1 MKGEEMKRLASL
13 LAVAALAAAACGS
26 GSSSPPPGSV
36 PKSGGTL
43 SVAIAGDMTY
53 ADPALVSD
61 ESSMLVASQV
71 VEGLVGLKP
80 GTISEVVP
88 VLASELP
95 AVSPDGLTYTFKL
108 RTGIKFHD
116 GTDFNAAAVKS
127 NYDRWKAFPK
137 GDLQDHAT
145 YYAAAFGGF
154 GDASNVASVE
164 APDATTV
171 VLTLRVPQSN
181 FLLSQTGPAFGI
193 QSPTAIQANEG
204 DNPTLSNNP
213 YALGQGGQGKAMVG
227 TGPFM
232 FGEWKPNDQI
242 SVVKNPSY
250 WNPKGRPYLDQIVFK
265 PYADS
270 AARIGALQSGAVDLI
285 GTLDPAAVGTVRASS
300 NLRVLHSGSSCANAQ
315 IYMNNAA
322 TINGQANPLANKNVR
337 FAIASSVEKQSYI
350 NAFYAG
356 GATVADNW
364 MPAGAEYYKREYLPS
379 YDVTRARSFVAQSG
393 LSSAALTL
401 DLWYPSGIATLSLP
415 DPQGLAQAIAE
426 DLGTIGITVNIKT
439 EANSPNFLSDQAN
452 GKLQMWLSGRSCLWG
467 GPDDFLSSGLFRYVG
482 GVPSPEFSYTNDAL
496 NAAMTAALSAADPA
510 AAQSGWY
517 KAQDLIAADMPT
529 VPLLDAMRPA
539 GARDYVVGFV
549 GSGSG
554 IESLSSVWLNK

>member
-13 LAVAALAAAACGS
+13 LAVGALAAAACGS

-53 ADPALVSD
+53 ADPALVRD
-61 ESSMLVASQV
+61 DSSMFVASQV

-80 GTISEVVP
+80 GTVSEVVP

-164 APDATTV
+164 APDGTTV

-193 QSPTAIQANEG
+193 QSPAAIQANEG

-242 SVVKNPSY
+242 SVVKNPNY
-250 WNPKGRPYLDQIVFK
+250 WNPKGRSYLDQIVFK

-285 GTLDPAAVGTVRASS
+285 GTLDPAAVGTVRASTS
-300 NLRVLHSGSSCANAQ
+300 LRVLHSGSSCVNAQ
-315 IYMNNAA
+315 I
-322 TINGQANPLANKNVR
+322 
-337 FAIASSVEKQSYI
+337 
-350 NAFYAG
+350 
-356 GATVADNW
+356 
-364 MPAGAEYYKREYLPS
+364 
-379 YDVTRARSFVAQSG
+379 
-393 LSSAALTL
+393 
-401 DLWYPSGIATLSLP
+401 
-415 DPQGLAQAIAE
+415 
-426 DLGTIGITVNIKT
+426 
-439 EANSPNFLSDQAN
+439 
-452 GKLQMWLSGRSCLWG
+452 
-467 GPDDFLSSGLFRYVG
+467 
-482 GVPSPEFSYTNDAL
+482 
-496 NAAMTAALSAADPA
+496 
-510 AAQSGWY
+510 
-517 KAQDLIAADMPT
+517 
-529 VPLLDAMRPA
+529 
-539 GARDYVVGFV
+539 
-549 GSGSG
+549 
-554 IESLSSVWLNK
+554 